1 MSKAFESSLDTQNF
15 AIIDGYAKAVSV
27 LSRFHTPLC
36 SISGG
41 SDSDIVLDVIHN
53 VDEKKKVRYFWIDT
67 GLEYCATKEHL
78 NDLEKKYGITIERI
92 KACKPIPACCKEYG
106 QPFLS
111 KYVSEQ
117 IMRLQM
123 HGFQWEDKPLPELLE
138 KYPNCKIALQ
148 WWCNAYYS
156 PERGIVK
163 MSRFSIGRNS
173 WLKEFMIA
181 NPPNFR
187 ISNKCCDYAK
197 KKPAKLLIQKYDAD
211 LEIIGVRKAEGGIR
225 SASYKTCFSESRS
238 KGCNSYRP
246 VFWYTD
252 SDKKAYEEF
261 YGIQHSRCYTEYGM
275 KRTGC
280 VGCPYNPKVMEELE
294 IIRKHEPKLYTA
306 AQNIFGDSY
315 EYTRKYRKFQKMM
328 KKKAKESKGE
338 YECLNFY

>member
-1 MSKAFESSLDTQNF
+1 MICKRSMALQSNGSKPANRYRL
-15 AIIDGYAKAVSV
+15 AVRNMV
-27 LSRFHTPLC
+27 SRFSPNMSVNRSCGYRCTGF
-36 SISGG
+36 SGRT
-41 SDSDIVLDVIHN
+41 S
-53 VDEKKKVRYFWIDT
+53 R
-67 GLEYCATKEHL
+67 C
-78 NDLEKKYGITIERI
+78 
-92 KACKPIPACCKEYG
+92 
-106 QPFLS
+106 
-111 KYVSEQ
+111 
-117 IMRLQM
+117 
-123 HGFQWEDKPLPELLE
+123 
-138 KYPNCKIALQ
+138 PNCKIALQ

-156 PERGIVK
+156 PESGIVK

-238 KGCNSYRP
+238 KGCSSYRP

-261 YGIQHSRCYTEYGM
+261 YGIQHSRCYTEYGL

-280 VGCPYNPKVMEELE
+280 VGCPYNPRVTEELE
-294 IIRKHEPKLYTA
+294 IIRKHEPKLYPA
-306 AQNIFGDSY
+306 AQNIF
-315 EYTRKYRKFQKMM
+315 
-328 KKKAKESKGE
+328 
-338 YECLNFY
+338 L

>member
-1 MSKAFESSLDTQNF
+1 MSKAFEASLDTKNF

-27 LSRFHTPLC
+27 LSRSHTPLC

-41 SDSDIVLDVIHN
+41 SDSDIVLDVIQN

-67 GLEYCATKEHL
+67 GLEYRATKEHL
-78 NDLEKKYGITIERI
+78 NVLEKKYGIEIERI
-92 KACKPIPACCKEYG
+92 KACKPIPVCCKEYG

-117 IMRLQM
+117 IMRLQQ

-156 PERGIVK
+156 PENEIVK
-163 MSRFSIGRNS
+163 MSRFSIGRNR
-173 WLKEFMIA
+173 WL
-181 NPPNFR
+181 
-187 ISNKCCDYAK
+187 
-197 KKPAKLLIQKYDAD
+197 
-211 LEIIGVRKAEGGIR
+211 AEGGIR
-225 SASYKTCFSESRS
+225 SASYKTCFSESKS

-261 YGIQHSRCYTEYGM
+261 YGIHHSRCYTEYGL

-280 VGCPYNPKVMEELE
+280 VGCPYNPRVTEELE

-328 KKKAKESKGE
+328 KKKTKE
-338 YECLNFY
+338 NTNA

>member
-1 MSKAFESSLDTQNF
+1 MSKAFASSLDTKNF

-27 LSRFHTPLC
+27 LSRSHTPLC

-67 GLEYCATKEHL
+67 GLEYRATKEHL
-78 NDLEKKYGITIERI
+78 NDLEKKYGIEIERI
-92 KACKPIPACCKEYG
+92 KACKPIPVCCKEYG

-117 IMRLQM
+117 IMRLQL

-138 KYPNCKIALQ
+138 QYPNCKIALQ

-156 PERGIVK
+156 PENGVVK
-163 MSRFSIGRNS
+163 MSRFSIGRNR
-173 WLKEFMIA
+173 WLKEFMMA
-181 NPPNFR
+181 NPPNFK
-187 ISNKCCDYAK
+187 ISNKCCEYAK
-197 KKPAKLLIQKYDAD
+197 KKPAKLLIQEYDAD

-225 SASYKTCFSESRS
+225 SASYKTCFSESKS

-252 SDKKAYEEF
+252 SDEKAYEEF

-280 VGCPYNPKVMEELE
+280 VGCPYNPRVTEELE

-315 EYTRKYRKFQKMM
+315 AYTHKYRAFQKMM
-328 KKKAKESKGE
+328 KKKAKE
-338 YECLNFY
+338 NTNA